1 MDAHKRPGSTDAA
14 LAALD
19 GILQQLQA
27 LGSRMADER
36 FAEQASFEKQ
46 MSAFRIGKDERQ
58 TRREAIQDM
67 VKSLQEELQ
76 HLDEQDETDNDKAM
90 RLQREHRGMT
100 EQWRQTQQALKDRLS
115 AAISPQMVHIHLR
128 HLAALISV

>member
-1 MDAHKRPGSTDAA
+1 
-14 LAALD
+14 
-19 GILQQLQA
+19 
-27 LGSRMADER
+27 
-36 FAEQASFEKQ
+36 
-46 MSAFRIGKDERQ
+46 
-58 TRREAIQDM
+58 M